1 MCASVM
7 TAVLMI
13 ESLRGRTYFFDS
25 IFLVAKKTMVR
36 EIIDQ
41 IKRNVK
47 RLGKTASCKTKCMPE
62 LAQSQG
68 FGFLCFFLPLKY
80 FEHFFDRF

>member
-1 MCASVM
+1 M

-13 ESLRGRTYFFDS
+13 ESLRGRTYFFDL

-47 RLGKTASCKTKCMPE
+47 RLVKTASCKTKCMPE
-62 LAQSQG
+62 LAQSQV
-68 FGFLCFFLPLKY
+68 LCFSV
-80 FEHFFDRF
+80 FFYISSMDNPFISCV